1 MTAAAVAARLRA
13 RRTGDRWMARC
24 PAHDDRRASLSI
36 AAGAE
41 GRVLLHC
48 HAQCSPEAICAAAGL
63 ELQDLFPRHGPRID
77 RQIVATYTYRDE
89 HGNPLF
95 DVVRFAPKDFRQRQ
109 PDGTWHLRGVRRV
122 LFDLPAL
129 HGQTRVHVVEGEKD
143 VRALQSIGL
152 VATTNMGGAGK
163 WRPEYVDQLRAAGTQ
178 HVVVLPDNDEPG
190 RAHADAIARSCGVA
204 GLQVKVLAL
213 PDLAPKGDVS
223 DWLAAGHTR
232 DELIALVDAAP
243 RFTPLDAVSSS
254 RPEIPAPRPV
264 LVRLADVRPEPLTW
278 IWPGR
283 LAAGK
288 LALLVGDPGLGKSWI
303 SLDIA
308 ARLSAGLEWP
318 DGGSAPSGPV
328 VLLSSEDGLADT
340 IRPRLDVLGADVA
353 RIHHLAMLR
362 TGERE
367 RAVQL
372 ADVAAL
378 EHAIRETGARL
389 MIVDPMSAYL
399 GSTDSHRDADVR
411 GLMAPLSAL
420 AERTGA
426 AVLGI
431 MHLAKDRQQPA
442 IYRAVGSIAFAAAAR
457 LVFAVAGDPERHDR
471 RILVPVKSNL
481 SCPPLALA
489 YSIATDR
496 LVWDTTPVADADVD
510 ALLAGP
516 VGGRHGHRDADGW
529 LADLLADGPV
539 TARIVQA
546 AARDAG
552 LVWRTV
558 ERAKHRLGVEAF
570 RVGGVAAEGQ
580 WWWRLP
586 PTKTASPSTETDS
599 DTDMTTHV
607 SVLASGPAI
616 SPEKPAVAPKTATTV
631 EPSVLDRLEVTLWP
645 RRS

>member
-24 PAHDDRRASLSI
+24 PAHEDRRASLSI
-36 AAGAE
+36 ATGDE

-48 HAQCSPEAICAAAGL
+48 HANCSTEAICAAAGL
-63 ELQDLFPRHGPRID
+63 ALHDLFPRHGSRVT

-89 HGNPLF
+89 HGTPLF
-95 DVVRFAPKDFRQRQ
+95 EVVRFEPKDFRQRQ
-109 PDGTWHLRGVRRV
+109 PNGTWHLRGVRRV

-129 HGQTRVHVVEGEKD
+129 HGQTVVYVVEGEKD
-143 VRALQSIGL
+143 VRALQAIGL

-163 WRPEYVDQLRAAGTQ
+163 WRAEYVDQLRSAGTHQ
-178 HVVVLPDNDEPG
+178 VVVLPDNDEPG
-190 RAHADAIARSCGVA
+190 RAHADAIARSCDGA
-204 GLQVKVLAL
+204 GLQVTVLAL

-232 DELIALVDAAP
+232 EEFLALVQAAP
-243 RFTPLDAVSSS
+243 RFTSLTAMSAS
-254 RPEIPAPRPV
+254 RPDVSAPRPV

-288 LALLVGDPGLGKSWI
+288 LALLIGDPGLGKSWV

-308 ARLSAGLEWP
+308 ARLSAGLAWP
-318 DGGSAPSGPV
+318 DGGSAQSGPV
-328 VLLSSEDGLADT
+328 VLLSAEDGLADT

-353 RIHHLAMLR
+353 HVHHLAVSR
-362 TGERE
+362 TADRE

-372 ADVAAL
+372 ADVAVL
-378 EHAIRETGARL
+378 ERAIRETRARL
-389 MIVDPMSAYL
+389 MIIDPISAYL
-399 GSTDSHRDADVR
+399 GSTDSHRDAEVR
-411 GLMAPLSAL
+411 ALIAPVSAL

-457 LVFAVAGDPERHDR
+457 IVFAVAADPDRQDR
-471 RILVPVKSNL
+471 RIVAPIKSNL
-481 SCPPLALA
+481 SCPPVALA
-489 YSIATDR
+489 YSVATGR
-496 LVWDTTPVADADVD
+496 LVWDPAPVADADID
-510 ALLAGP
+510 ALLAGTASS
-516 VGGRHGHRDADGW
+516 RHTHRDADTW
-529 LADLLADGPV
+529 LADLLADGPIS
-539 TARIVQA
+539 ARLVQA

-552 LVWRTV
+552 LAWRTV
-558 ERAKHRLGVEAF
+558 ERAKHRLGVEAS
-570 RVGGVAAEGQ
+570 RVGGAASDGQ

-586 PTKTASPSTETDS
+586 LAKPDTPSAKTDTAADVAALAPGIVIST
-599 DTDMTTHV
+599 V
-607 SVLASGPAI
+607 K
-616 SPEKPAVAPKTATTV
+616 PESIPKTATH
-631 EPSVLDRLEVTLWP
+631 EPLTALDRLEVDLWP
-645 RRS
+645 RQS